1 MDEHAGK
8 RRDFASQTS
17 HFHSM
22 GDLQLLAEF
31 LEKKNSLLSLKKVI
45 APKSKTPIE
54 SSVFFTFHW
63 ATSEKPLII
72 MKKTLEKGNRNG

>member
-31 LEKKNSLLSLKKVI
+31 LEKKI
-45 APKSKTPIE
+45 
-54 SSVFFTFHW
+54 HYYH
-63 ATSEKPLII
+63 
-72 MKKTLEKGNRNG
+72 